1 MPLYLL
7 QIKCDLENI
16 GSLVPSLGNDKW
28 QITLVVGCQGDE
40 DTTKEIAIDMTDEKE
55 ELDGGGKAD
64 AAFTFIKGQP
74 KAHITIVNVKK
85 VTGTYSES
93 DAGKYHTIL
102 GLECRGCVPKEWLFG
117 TEFNAITSNDK
128 VFSMIDLSDKDG
140 WYDYDE
146 DNDCSVSV
154 QNFEYKFE
162 LSR

>member
-16 GSLVPSLGNDKW
+16 TSLVPSLGNDKW
-28 QITLVVGCQGDE
+28 RITLVVGCAGDE
-40 DTTKEIAIDMTDEKE
+40 ETTKEVTIDMTDDKE
-55 ELDGGGKAD
+55 ELDGGGTAN
-64 AAFTFIKGQP
+64 AVLTFIKGQP

-85 VTGTYSES
+85 VTGSYNEA
-93 DAGKYHTIL
+93 DASKYHTVL
-102 GLECRGCVPKEWLFG
+102 GLECRGCVPKEWLLG
-117 TEFNAITSNDK
+117 TEFNAITGSGKIFN
-128 VFSMIDLSDKDG
+128 MIDLSDKDG